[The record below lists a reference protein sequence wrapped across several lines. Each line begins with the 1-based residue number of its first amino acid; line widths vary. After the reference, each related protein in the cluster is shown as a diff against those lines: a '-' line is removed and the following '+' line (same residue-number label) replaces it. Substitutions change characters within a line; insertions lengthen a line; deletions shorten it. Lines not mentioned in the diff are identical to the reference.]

1 MRAAS
6 VRSSQVEMRG
16 SAGALLASRPE
27 SSVDLFELPGQLED
41 VDVWRRGEHRQRGKG
56 CGPGALGIRAG
67 RIGVSV
73 LRMSRVILAG
83 VVVVRRALRI
93 RVAQHD
99 DGAAIDRHEHEARR
113 HERTNAKHC
122 EHAQCHA
129 VMRTT
134 GSQRMPFLC
143 HNPAKMP

>member
-1 MRAAS
+1 
-6 VRSSQVEMRG
+6 MRG

-99 DGAAIDRHEHEARR
+99 DGAAIDRHEHEAHRDQRTQAEYCENEPR
-113 HERTNAKHC
+113 HLA
-122 EHAQCHA
+122 AGA
-129 VMRTT
+129 T
-134 GSQRMPFLC
+134 GS
-143 HNPAKMP
+143 